1 MNAEGQ
7 PAILSDMRGE
17 HVKIFAARCHT
28 VRATLVI
35 CCLAWALP
43 AAAQAWPSKPLSLVV
58 PFAAGGTTDTLARIT
73 AERMRR
79 SLGQTV
85 LVENVVGASGTLGV
99 GRVARATP
107 DGYQLILGHWGTHV
121 LSGAVHT
128 LNYDLQKDFE
138 PVAMIAT
145 NPLIL
150 LARNSMPAANVK
162 ELIAWL
168 KANSAKATYG
178 TSGVGSASHVAG
190 VYFQNL
196 TGTKIEAINY
206 KGGGPAMVDV
216 AGGQIDLMFDQPASS
231 LPLVK
236 SGKVK
241 AYVVTDKVRLAVA
254 PDIPNADEAGL
265 KGLYIA
271 IWHGIWAP
279 RGTPRDVIARLNGA
293 VVETLADAAVRQRF
307 ADLGQEIPA
316 RERQTPEALSAYH
329 KSEIDKW
336 WPMIKAAGIKVE

>member
-1 MNAEGQ
+1 MA
-7 PAILSDMRGE
+7 L
-17 HVKIFAARCHT
+17 
-28 VRATLVI
+28 LI
-35 CCLAWALP
+35 CCVAWTLP
-43 AAAQAWPSKPLSLVV
+43 AGGQAWPSRPLSLVV
-58 PFAAGGTTDTLARIT
+58 AFSAGGPTDTLARIT

-85 LVENVVGASGTLGV
+85 VVENIVGASGTLGV

-150 LARNSMPAANVK
+150 VTRNSMPAANVK

-178 TSGVGSASHVAG
+178 TSGVGSASHVSG

-196 TGTKIEAINY
+196 TGTRIEPINY
-206 KGGGPAMVDV
+206 KGGAPAMADV
-216 AGGQIDLMFDQPASS
+216 MGGQIDLMFDQAASS
-231 LPLVK
+231 VPLVRG
-236 SGKVK
+236 GKIK
-241 AYVVTDKVRLAVA
+241 AYAVTDKVRLAAA
-254 PDIPNADEAGL
+254 PDIPTVDEAGL
-265 KGLYIA
+265 KGFYIA
-271 IWHGIWAP
+271 IWHAVWAP
-279 RGTPRDVIARLNGA
+279 RGTPRDVIDKLNGA
-293 VVETLADAAVRQRF
+293 VVETLADATVRQRF

-316 RERQTPEALSAYH
+316 RDRQTPEALSAYH
-329 KSEIDKW
+329 KAEIDKW
-336 WPMIKAAGIKVE
+336 WPMIKAAGIKAD